1 MATLRA
7 SPEDAGQRL
16 DRFLARRMP
25 ETSRARVQEWIRAG
39 RVQVDNETAKPSLR
53 LRGGE
58 RVEVEGEPPPRPLAC
73 AFAEDI
79 PLDVLYEDNDLA
91 AIHKP
96 AGMTVHAGGGAAA
109 GTLVNA
115 LVHRFGRL
123 SGVGGA
129 ARPGIVHRLDRL
141 TSGVLL
147 VAKNDAAH
155 RRLARQFARRQVGK
169 LYLALVHGRDPA
181 TRGRGVILEG
191 TPWRR
196 IELPISRDRRRR
208 GRMTARAREG
218 REAVTDFRVLRQW
231 PRLALLEVRIA
242 TGRTHQIR
250 VHLAAVGHPVVGDTL
265 YGAPAQPAMDRVFL
279 HAREIS
285 FVHPGTGQPLR
296 ASAPLPE
303 ELERHLTELEAGRT
317 KLALL

>member
-1 MATLRA
+1 M
-7 SPEDAGQRL
+7 
-16 DRFLARRMP
+16 
-25 ETSRARVQEWIRAG
+25 
-39 RVQVDNETAKPSLR
+39 QVDSEPGKPSLR

-58 RVEVEGEPPPRPLAC
+58 RVEVEGEPPARPLER

-79 PLDVLYEDNDLA
+79 PLDVLYEDSDLA

-115 LVHRFGRL
+115 MLHRFGRL

-129 ARPGIVHRLDRL
+129 VRPGIVHRLDRL

-155 RRLARQFARRQVGK
+155 RRLARQFARREVGK
-169 LYLALVHGRDPA
+169 TYLALVHGRDPS
-181 TRGRGVILEG
+181 TRGRGVIVEG
-191 TPWRR
+191 TAWRR
-196 IELPISRDRRRR
+196 IELPIRRDRRRR

-218 REAVTDFRVLRQW
+218 REAVTDFRVLQQW
-231 PRLALLEVRIA
+231 PRFALLEARIA

-250 VHLAAVGHPVVGDTL
+250 VHLAAAGHPVVGDTL
-265 YGAPAQPAMDRVFL
+265 YGAPAQPGFERVFL

-285 FVHPGTGQPLR
+285 FAHPASGQSLR
-296 ASAPLPE
+296 VSAPLPE
-303 ELERHLTELEAGRT
+303 ELATQLTELNERRS